1 MMRWIFLIGR
11 ITSEEEEDEV
21 AEGEDEGR
29 ILQGLAEQEQEDEGK
44 ALMEFVGSDEG
55 KGVLGK
61 RLVICVLEW
70 GQCSLSLTFKNVN

>member
-1 MMRWIFLIGR
+1 M
-11 ITSEEEEDEV
+11 

-61 RLVICVLEW
+61 RLVICVLE
-70 GQCSLSLTFKNVN
+70 